1 MNVALFA
8 SGRGSNVNNILCY
21 FNENE
26 KINIVVVGSNN
37 PNSGALDYAKKH
49 NVPVFTFSKNEL
61 NNSNFIINK
70 LQKYD
75 VSLVVLAGF
84 VLKIPEEFI
93 SLFKG
98 EIINV
103 HPSLLPKYGG
113 KGMYGDNVHKKILE
127 NGEKKSGVTFHF
139 VNENYDE
146 GKIINQYCVNLT
158 SDETLTSLKQK
169 INKLEWEH
177 YPLVIESL
185 CNE

>member
-37 PNSGALDYAKKH
+37 PNSGALEYAKKH

-61 NNSNFIINK
+61 NNSSFIINK
-70 LQKYD
+70 LQKYN
-75 VSLVVLAGF
+75 VSLIALAGF

-98 EIINV
+98 DIINV
-103 HPSLLPKYGG
+103 L
-113 KGMYGDNVHKKILE
+113 NVKKKVICT
-127 NGEKKSGVTFHF
+127 GITAYPA
-139 VNENYDE
+139 NEA
-146 GKIINQYCVNLT
+146 KIIAGAK
-158 SDETLTSLKQK
+158 SDE
-169 INKLEWEH
+169 IEKLLGYH
-177 YPLVIESL
+177 SKDVVIHRDDMVIR
-185 CNE
+185 